1 MLLSEGGG
9 GGNQN
14 QRNPGPIRRKRHIDS
29 RCFILPKNSK
39 LRKERFMM
47 RLVYAPPLPF
57 EAGDRMDRE
66 EFLARWEET
75 PDLKFAELIDGVV
88 YLPSPVSLEHGRRLN
103 LLDFWMTTYATR
115 LGKAEVLPN
124 TSWMMERKSAPQPD
138 IALRIRPEFGGQSRN
153 VDKFAGGAPEFA
165 AEVTRSTRSYDLGP
179 KLQLYERAGVHEYL
193 AALLEE
199 QRLEWRVL
207 REGRYE
213 LLQPDAAGFFRS
225 KVYPGLWLDEAAFWA
240 NDTPAVLRILEQ
252 GMSSPEFAAFR
263 LR

>member
-1 MLLSEGGG
+1 
-9 GGNQN
+9 
-14 QRNPGPIRRKRHIDS
+14 
-29 RCFILPKNSK
+29 
-39 LRKERFMM
+39 MM
-47 RLVYAPPLPF
+47 RLIYAPPLPF
-57 EAGDRMDRE
+57 EAGDRMDRG

-88 YLPSPVSLEHGRRLN
+88 YLPSPVSLEHSDKESLIH
-103 LLDFWMTTYATR
+103 LWAAVYAGR
-115 LGKAEVLPN
+115 LGKVQVTLDA
-124 TSWMMERKSAPQPD
+124 TWMMEEESVPQPD
-138 IALRIRPEFGGQSRN
+138 VALRIRPEFGGQSRN

-179 KLQLYERAGVHEYL
+179 KLKLYERAGVREYL
-193 AALLEE
+193 TALLEE

-213 LLQPDAAGFFRS
+213 LLQADAGIFRS
-225 KVYPGLWLDEAAFWA
+225 TVFPGLWLDEAAFWA

-263 LR
+263 LH